1 MNREQVLHTLREHK
15 ERFRLLYGVDRIG
28 IFGSFARDE
37 ATDASDVDVVVVLQI
52 PDPYRMVHLKE
63 ELEQALGRPVDL
75 LRYRQSMNQFLKER
89 IDQEGLY
96 V

>member
-1 MNREQVLHTLREHK
+1 M
-15 ERFRLLYGVDRIG
+15 DRIG